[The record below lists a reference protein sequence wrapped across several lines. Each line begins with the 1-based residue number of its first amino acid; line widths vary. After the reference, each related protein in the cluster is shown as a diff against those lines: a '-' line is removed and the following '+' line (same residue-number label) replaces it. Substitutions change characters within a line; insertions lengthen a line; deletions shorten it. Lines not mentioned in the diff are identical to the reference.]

1 MSHIKSDRAQYSV
14 QALRLVLD
22 VSPQAWHAYLGR
34 DPAEPQIQLVAGP
47 RFEPARPYLSLESP
61 GQTLGQTLKAKRE
74 PPILTIHSRNA
85 NDEKVLESSVGLRVL
100 LDAKIGALD
109 ANPAGTGARKR

>member
-1 MSHIKSDRAQYSV
+1 MVPATEADPSFGPLMRPPRRAQSV
-14 QALRLVLD
+14 LA
-22 VSPQAWHAYLGR
+22 
-34 DPAEPQIQLVAGP
+34 VACP

-74 PPILTIHSRNA
+74 RPNLTIHSRNA
-85 NDEKVLESSVGLRVL
+85 NDKKVLESSVGLRVL